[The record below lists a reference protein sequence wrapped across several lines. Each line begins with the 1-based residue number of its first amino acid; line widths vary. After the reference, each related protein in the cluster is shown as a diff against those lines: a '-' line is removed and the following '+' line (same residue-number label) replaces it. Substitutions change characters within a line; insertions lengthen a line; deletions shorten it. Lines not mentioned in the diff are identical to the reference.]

1 MNYTKLF
8 DEIRPYNEAE
18 SKAAFKRIA
27 ASEMLPRIIGTVL
40 PDKTPEEVRN
50 MLENLSS
57 IDEYQSKV
65 MISVMETII
74 SKTTSGVSFSG
85 LENVKDG
92 KTHILLSG
100 HRDII
105 LDPAILSY
113 IFHKNGLPF
122 TEIAVGDNLLGSS
135 LIKDLMFSNRMI
147 KVIRSGD
154 TRAKYVASTVLS
166 EYLRQKVVGGERSV
180 WIAHRGGRTKD
191 GNDTTGQGVLKMLSM
206 SYGKDF
212 DRAYK
217 EMSIIPISI
226 SYEFES
232 CDFLKARELY
242 YTKRG
247 PYVKMK
253 DEDLNSMKT
262 GIIQQKGR
270 VHFHF
275 APVVSDMEIESC
287 EGIHVNERITSLR
300 YKIDRTIQSN
310 FKLWPNNYIAYDILK
325 SSDKY
330 VSEYTAEQ
338 KKTFEDYMHR
348 GLNKLDSDD
357 PSIAMSELKEL
368 FLLIYANP
376 VINRERLI

>member
-8 DEIRPYNEAE
+8 DEIRPYDEAE

-27 ASEMLPRIIGTVL
+27 ASEQLSGIVRTVL
-40 PDKTPEEVRN
+40 PSKSPEEVRSI
-50 MLENLSS
+50 LENLSS
-57 IDEYQSKV
+57 IDEYQSGL
-65 MISVMETII
+65 MIPVMETII
-74 SKTTSGVSFSG
+74 SKTTAGVSFSG

-105 LDPAILSY
+105 LDPAILAY

-154 TRAKYVASTVLS
+154 TRDKYVASTVLS
-166 EYLRQKVVGGERSV
+166 EYLKRKVVGGERSV

-206 SYGKDF
+206 SYGKEF

-217 EMSIIPISI
+217 EMSIIPISV
-226 SYEFES
+226 SYELES
-232 CDFLKARELY
+232 CDFLKTRELY

-247 PYVKMK
+247 PYLKRK
-253 DEDLNSMKT
+253 DEDLNSMLT
-262 GIIQQKGR
+262 GITQQKGR

-275 APVVSDMEIESC
+275 APVVSDSEIESC
-287 EGIHVNERITSLR
+287 DGVHVNERIASLR
-300 YKIDRTIQSN
+300 YKIDRTIQSHY
-310 FKLWPNNYIAYDILK
+310 KLWPNNYIAYDILG
-325 SSDKY
+325 STDKY
-330 VSEYTAEQ
+330 NSEYTKEE
-338 KKTFEDYMHR
+338 KHFFEEYMNN
-348 GLNKLDSDD
+348 GLNHLISEDSSME
-357 PSIAMSELKEL
+357 PSELKEL
-368 FLLIYANP
+368 FLHIYANP
-376 VINRERLI
+376 VINRERLA